1 MVRTTGSNPGVLY
14 MDEKLLPINFSAALE
29 TQGSTWNG
37 GLDYRALFEQTGDC
51 VFIISPNCRTIS
63 LNPQAARLLGLSNR
77 DELPVES
84 VDALLN
90 LDAAAQ
96 SLILG
101 SRVNHFEH
109 TLYKKDGSQIY
120 VELSSSL
127 VNNSEGKLVCI
138 QLIARDIAER
148 KQNERMLK
156 RNMRAQS
163 IIGEVTAVLFRS
175 SNIEGRM
182 PEVLESLGYAI
193 GVFSCAIFE
202 TRNSTLRIK
211 HRWVDPAVPEF
222 EAEAVIEPFLDSLS
236 KFPDRVFSIPEV
248 PEKISNTPKIS
259 MLAVPI
265 QGALGSWGFL
275 GLFDKEDRL
284 SWLTTSFD
292 IVQTTANLLGA
303 AIERMHYE
311 ETLRLSER
319 RNRIIVDALPDLLL
333 RVDRSGRI
341 FDYNASPR
349 HPLYLEPGT
358 AIGRNLHELWSDDV
372 VGRLLPRIPN
382 ETLFTLPRTV
392 ENFNISGRAGTFEA
406 RLFPLSKLEALII
419 VRDITEQARLNQMKS
434 DFINWASHELRTPL
448 TSAILMT
455 ELLRQGCSPEE
466 TAEYLSTLS
475 SELNRQKNLINE
487 FLMAGRLEN
496 GALRVDIVPMDLTPV
511 LKDSISAVK
520 PIAKKKAIKFIFTPS
535 PQPCIVL
542 GDVSALQQV
551 FINLLNNAVKFSPEE
566 SEVLIRVERL
576 ENEMRISIVDSGL
589 GIPTD
594 ALPHLFERFYRARN
608 VTAADIPGSG
618 IGLFIV
624 KSILHELGGAIMV
637 DTKLNTGTTF
647 TVSLRKG

>member
-1 MVRTTGSNPGVLY
+1 MPHMQTLPGAYLAPGSG
-14 MDEKLLPINFSAALE
+14 D
-29 TQGSTWNG
+29 
-37 GLDYRALFEQTGDC
+37 LDYRALFEQTGDC
-51 VFIISPNCRTIS
+51 VFLINLEFKPVV
-63 LNPQAARLLGLSNR
+63 LNPQALRLLGFAENEIPDDSA
-77 DELPVES
+77 E
-84 VDALLN
+84 ALLN
-90 LDAAAQ
+90 LEP
-96 SLILG
+96 SVRGLILEK
-101 SRVNHFEH
+101 RVGLTEH
-109 TLYKKDGSQIY
+109 TMRKKDGSLLP
-120 VELSSSL
+120 VELSFTF
-127 VNNSEGKLVCI
+127 VHTAEDKPAYI

-148 KQNERMLK
+148 KQNERILK

-182 PEVLESLGYAI
+182 PEVLESLGIAV
-193 GVFSCAIFE
+193 GVFGGVIFE
-202 TRNSTLRIK
+202 VKNSMLRVR
-211 HRWVDPAVPEF
+211 HRWVDPTVPEF
-222 EAEAVIEPFLDSLS
+222 DAESVIEPYVESLMR
-236 KFPDRVFSIPEV
+236 FPDRVFSVPDV
-248 PEKISNTPKIS
+248 PEKFSGAPGIS

-284 SWLTTSFD
+284 SWLPTSFD

-303 AIERMHYE
+303 AIERIHYE

-341 FDYNASPR
+341 FDYNASTT
-349 HPLYLEPGT
+349 HPLYLEAG
-358 AIGRNLHELWSDDV
+358 AVIGKNLHELWNSEV
-372 VGRLLPRIPN
+372 TGRLLPHIPS
-382 ETLFTLPRTV
+382 ETLFLTPRTV
-392 ENFNISGRAGTFEA
+392 ENFRIPGREGVFEA
-406 RLFPLSKLEALII
+406 RLFPLSKLEALIL
-419 VRDITEQARLNQMKS
+419 VRDITEQVRLNQMKS

-466 TAEYLSTLS
+466 TAEYLETLS

-520 PIAKKKAIKFIFTPS
+520 PTAKKKGIKFVFVPPS
-535 PQPCIVL
+535 QPFIVQ

-551 FINLLNNAVKFSPEE
+551 FINLLSNAVKFSPED
-566 SEVLIRVERL
+566 SDVLIRVERL
-576 ENEMRISIVDSGL
+576 EKEIRISIVDSGL

-624 KSILHELGGAIMV
+624 KSILQELGGAIMV
-637 DTKLNTGTTF
+637 DSKLNAGTTF
-647 TVSLRKG
+647 TISLRKA

>member
-1 MVRTTGSNPGVLY
+1 MG
-14 MDEKLLPINFSAALE
+14 EKILPFRNLSDDFDTQRAAWSGE
-29 TQGSTWNG
+29 
-37 GLDYRALFEQTGDC
+37 LDYRALFEQTGDC
-51 VFIISPNCRTIS
+51 VFIISLDFRILS
-63 LNPQAARLLGLSNR
+63 LNPQAIRTLGYSDT
-77 DELPVES
+77 DELPANPVGT
-84 VDALLN
+84 LLN
-90 LDAAAQ
+90 LDDATRQ
-96 SLILG
+96 LILER
-101 SRVNHFEH
+101 RVNHFEH
-109 TLYKKDGSQIY
+109 VMRKKDGSLLQ
-120 VELSSSL
+120 VEISSSL
-127 VNNSEGKLVCI
+127 VSDAGGKPAYI

-193 GVFSCAIFE
+193 GVFSCVIFE
-202 TRNSTLRIK
+202 TKNSTLRIK

-236 KFPDRVFSIPEV
+236 AFPDRVFSIPEV
-248 PEKISNTPKIS
+248 PEKVLNTPKVS

-341 FDYNASPR
+341 FDYNATPS
-349 HPLYLEPGT
+349 HPLYLEAGT
-358 AIGRNLHELWSDDV
+358 AIGRNLHDLWSEEVIDK
-372 VGRLLPRIPN
+372 LLPRIPD

-392 ENFNISGRAGTFEA
+392 ENFKISGRVGTFEA

-419 VRDITEQARLNQMKS
+419 VRDITEQVRLNQMKS

-448 TSAILMT
+448 TSALLMV
-455 ELLRQGCSPEE
+455 ELLRQNCTPEE
-466 TAEYLSTLS
+466 TDEYLTTLL

-487 FLMAGRLEN
+487 LLMAGRLEN
-496 GALRVDIVPMDLTPV
+496 GTLHIELTTLDLNPI
-511 LKDSISAVK
+511 LKDSILAVRA
-520 PIAKKKAIKFIFTPS
+520 IAKRRETQIRFAPVAEPFF
-535 PQPCIVL
+535 VF

-551 FINLLNNAVKFSPEE
+551 FINLLSNAVKFSPDN
-566 SEVLIRVERL
+566 SVVDVRL
-576 ENEMRISIVDSGL
+576 ERTGKEAHVSISDQGL

-594 ALPHLFERFYRARN
+594 ALPYLFERFYRARN
-608 VTAADIPGSG
+608 VTAAEIPGSG

-624 KSILHELGGAIMV
+624 KSIIEELHGSIKV
-637 DTKLNTGTTF
+637 DTEVGRGTTF
-647 TVSLRKG
+647 TVTLHLVDGS

>member
-1 MVRTTGSNPGVLY
+1 MY
-14 MDEKLLPINFSAALE
+14 MDEKLLPVNFSDAIE
-29 TQGSTWNG
+29 TQGSAWHG
-37 GLDYRALFEQTGDC
+37 ELDYRALFEQTGDC
-51 VFIISPNCRTIS
+51 VFIISPDFRTLT
-63 LNPQAARLLGLSNR
+63 LNSQAMRLLGYSNR
-77 DELPVES
+77 DELQVES

-90 LDAAAQ
+90 LDTAVQ
-96 SLILG
+96 SVILG

-109 TLYKKDGSQIY
+109 ILHKKDGSQLY

-127 VNNSEGKLVCI
+127 VSNAEGKPAYF

-211 HRWVDPAVPEF
+211 HRWVDPGVPEF
-222 EAEAVIEPFLDSLS
+222 EAETVIEPFLDSLS
-236 KFPDRVFSIPEV
+236 QFPDRVFSIPEI
-248 PEKISNTPKIS
+248 PEKNSSAPKIS

-349 HPLYLEPGT
+349 HPLYLDPGT
-358 AIGRNLHELWSDDV
+358 AIGRNLHELWSDEV
-372 VGRLLPRIPN
+372 IGKLLPRIPN

-455 ELLRQGCSPEE
+455 ELLLQGCPPEE
-466 TAEYLSTLS
+466 ANEYLATLS

-487 FLMAGRLEN
+487 FLLAGRLEN
-496 GALRVDIVPMDLTPV
+496 GALRVDVIPMDLVPV

-520 PIAKKKAIKFIFTPS
+520 PIAKKKGIKFLFVPPS
-535 PQPCIVL
+535 QPCKVQ

-551 FINLLNNAVKFSPEE
+551 FINLLSNAIKFSPEE
-566 SEVLIRVERL
+566 SEVHIRVERL
-576 ENEMRISIVDSGL
+576 ESEIRISIADSGL

-624 KSILHELGGAIMV
+624 KSILQELGGAIMV
-637 DTKLNTGTTF
+637 DSKLNAGTTF
-647 TVSLRKG
+647 TVSLRKA

>member
-1 MVRTTGSNPGVLY
+1 
-14 MDEKLLPINFSAALE
+14 MDEKLLPVNFSAAFE
-29 TQGSTWNG
+29 TQHPAWSGE
-37 GLDYRALFEQTGDC
+37 LDYRALFEQTGDC
-51 VFIISPNCRTIS
+51 VFIISPDFKILF
-63 LNPQAARLLGLSNR
+63 LNPQAKRLLGFAGGQGFLV
-77 DELPVES
+77 DS

-96 SLILG
+96 ALVLA

-109 TLYKKDGSQIY
+109 MLYKRDGSQLH

-127 VNNSEGKLVCI
+127 VSNAEGKPACI
-138 QLIARDIAER
+138 QLIARDIADR

-182 PEVLESLGYAI
+182 PEVLESLGYAV

-211 HRWVDPAVPEF
+211 HRWVDPAVHGF
-222 EAEAVIEPFLDSLS
+222 EAETVIEPFLDSLS
-236 KFPDRVFSIPEV
+236 KFPDRVFSIPDV
-248 PEKISNTPKIS
+248 PEKISSTPKVS

-341 FDYNASPR
+341 FDYNAAPR
-349 HPLYLEPGT
+349 HPLYHEPGA

-372 VGRLLPRIPN
+372 IARLLPRIPD
-382 ETLFTLPRTV
+382 ETLFTVPRTV
-392 ENFNISGRAGTFEA
+392 ENFNIPGRVGTFEA
-406 RLFPLSKLEALII
+406 RLFPLNKLEALII

-455 ELLRQGCSPEE
+455 ELLLQGCSPEE
-466 TAEYLSTLS
+466 TQEYLATLS

-487 FLMAGRLEN
+487 FLLAGRLEN
-496 GALRVDIVPMDLTPV
+496 GALRVDIVPMDLTPI

-520 PIAKKKAIKFIFTPS
+520 PIAKKKGIKFVFMPPS
-535 PQPCIVL
+535 QPCKVQ

-551 FINLLNNAVKFSPEE
+551 FINLLSNAVKFSPEE

-594 ALPHLFERFYRARN
+594 ALPYLFDRFYRARN

-624 KSILHELGGAIMV
+624 KSILQELGGAIMV
-637 DTKLNTGTTF
+637 DSKLNAGTTF
-647 TVSLRKG
+647 TISLRKG

>member
-1 MVRTTGSNPGVLY
+1 
-14 MDEKLLPINFSAALE
+14 MDEKLLPVNVSAPFEA
-29 TQGSTWNG
+29 QGSAWNG
-37 GLDYRALFEQTGDC
+37 ALDYRALFEQTGDC
-51 VFIISPNCRTIS
+51 IFIISPDFRTLS
-63 LNPQAARLLGLSNR
+63 LNPQAVRFLGYSSR
-77 DELPVES
+77 DQLALQS

-96 SLILG
+96 SHILG
-101 SRVNHFEH
+101 SRINQFEH
-109 TLYKKDGSQIY
+109 TLHRKDGSQLF
-120 VELSSSL
+120 VELSSS
-127 VNNSEGKLVCI
+127 VVMNAEGKPAYI

-148 KQNERMLK
+148 KQNERILK

-236 KFPDRVFSIPEV
+236 TFPDRVFSIPDV
-248 PEKISNTPKIS
+248 PEKISNNPKVS

-341 FDYNASPR
+341 FDYNAAPR

-358 AIGRNLHELWSDDV
+358 AIGRNLHELWSDEV
-372 VGRLLPRIPN
+372 VGKLLPRIPS

-392 ENFNISGRAGTFEA
+392 ENFTIAGRAGTFEA

-419 VRDITEQARLNQMKS
+419 VRDVTEQARLNQMKS

-455 ELLRQGCSPEE
+455 DLLLQGCTPEE
-466 TAEYLSTLS
+466 AKEYLATLS
-475 SELNRQKNLINE
+475 SELDRQKHLINE
-487 FLMAGRLEN
+487 FLMAGRLES
-496 GALRVDIVPMDLTPV
+496 GALRVDVLPIDLTPV
-511 LKDSISAVK
+511 LKYSISAVK
-520 PIAKKKAIKFIFTPS
+520 PIAKKKGITVVFVPPS
-535 PQPCIVL
+535 QLYKVQ

-551 FINLLNNAVKFSPEE
+551 FVNLLSNAIKFSPEG
-566 SEVLIRVERL
+566 SEVHIRVEPL
-576 ENEMRISIVDSGL
+576 ENEIRISIIDSGL

-624 KSILHELGGAIMV
+624 KSILQELGGAIVV
-637 DTKLNTGTTF
+637 DSKINVGTTF
-647 TVSLRKG
+647 TVNLRKM

>member
-1 MVRTTGSNPGVLY
+1 MDKKLMPGRDLSVRVDLQQPS
-14 MDEKLLPINFSAALE
+14 
-29 TQGSTWNG
+29 WND

-51 VFIISPNCRTIS
+51 VFIINTDFKLVAI
-63 LNPQAARLLGLSNR
+63 NPQASRMLGYSDGAHNDSIEMLLDL
-77 DELPVES
+77 DETCRRI
-84 VDALLN
+84 
-90 LDAAAQ
+90 
-96 SLILG
+96 ILEK
-101 SRVNHFEH
+101 RVNLFEH
-109 TLYKKDGSQIY
+109 TLRKKDGSLLL

-127 VNNSEGKLVCI
+127 VHDADGRLAYI
-138 QLIARDIAER
+138 QLIARDIVER
-148 KQNERMLK
+148 KQNERFLK

-182 PEVLESLGYAI
+182 PEVLESLGYAV
-193 GVFSCAIFE
+193 GAFSCVIFE

-222 EAEAVIEPFLDSLS
+222 DAESVILPFFDSLS
-236 KFPDRVFSIPEV
+236 KFPDRVFSIPDV
-248 PEKISNTPKIS
+248 PEKVSSTPKIS

-265 QGALGSWGFL
+265 QGTLGSWGFL

-341 FDYNASPR
+341 FDYNTTTS
-349 HPLYLEPGT
+349 HPLYLEPAT
-358 AIGRNLHELWSDDV
+358 VIGRNLHDLWSDEV
-372 VGRLLPRIPN
+372 TGRLLPRIPD

-392 ENFNISGRAGTFEA
+392 ENFKLPGYAGTFEA
-406 RLFPLSKLEALII
+406 RLFPISKLEALII
-419 VRDITEQARLNQMKS
+419 VRDITEQARLSQMKS

-466 TAEYLSTLS
+466 TEEYLATLS
-475 SELNRQKNLINE
+475 NELNRQKNLINE
-487 FLMAGRLEN
+487 LLMAGRLEN
-496 GALRVDIVPMDLTPV
+496 GALQMEIAPLDLTPI
-511 LKDSISAVK
+511 LKESISAVK
-520 PIAKKKAIKFIFTPS
+520 PIAKKRDIRILFFPPMQTS
-535 PQPCIVL
+535 MVW
-542 GDVSALQQV
+542 GDVSALHQV
-551 FINLLNNAVKFSPEE
+551 FINLLGNAVKFSPEN
-566 SEVLIRVERL
+566 SEVEIRVDCL
-576 ENEMRISIVDSGL
+576 EKEARISISDSGL
-589 GIPTD
+589 GIPTE

-608 VTAADIPGSG
+608 VTAAEIPGSG

-624 KSILHELGGAIMV
+624 KSIVEELRGSIQV
-637 DTKLNTGTTF
+637 DTEVNKGTTF
-647 TVSLRKG
+647 TVTLSLANGK